1 MIWKCQGP
9 RGADINVCASLNPNP
24 TAHRQLSPLVMSRI
38 TPEMVNVHTAV
49 CKAHFS
55 CFLHLFDHLQLANKD
70 LDLGLHPPSV
80 EQQWKQRWASARLG
94 SPLSTMN
101 SPPDHQTVSR
111 ACSAPLNSL
120 GDDAPGEKHK
130 LQPQIQESV
139 LSPAMCLVLLGWY
152 RRPRPQDCSRHCTGY
167 AVFLQLISCYT
178 TRVSQI
184 RITGISL
191 QNRSSLFTK
200 RWCRQVYFGLP
211 NWGALCQFKLQV
223 KSKYS
228 GTSKPPYYTRSMYI
242 KKCSLKFFNFY
253 FKRLQAGFA
262 LGTSFSPVE
271 YLLIYNRVSE
281 KRIRHCLF
289 NEDF

>member
-1 MIWKCQGP
+1 
-9 RGADINVCASLNPNP
+9 
-24 TAHRQLSPLVMSRI
+24 
-38 TPEMVNVHTAV
+38 
-49 CKAHFS
+49 
-55 CFLHLFDHLQLANKD
+55 
-70 LDLGLHPPSV
+70 
-80 EQQWKQRWASARLG
+80 
-94 SPLSTMN
+94 MN

-120 GDDAPGEKHK
+120 GDDTPGEKHK

-228 GTSKPPYYTRSMYI
+228 RTSKPPYYTRSMYI
-242 KKCSLKFFNFY
+242 KNVLSNFLIFILKGCRLDLHLEQAFPQWSISWFTTECLKRESGIACLMKT
-253 FKRLQAGFA
+253 FKWIGCMVLVKISMQVCF
-262 LGTSFSPVE
+262 
-271 YLLIYNRVSE
+271 
-281 KRIRHCLF
+281 
-289 NEDF
+289 